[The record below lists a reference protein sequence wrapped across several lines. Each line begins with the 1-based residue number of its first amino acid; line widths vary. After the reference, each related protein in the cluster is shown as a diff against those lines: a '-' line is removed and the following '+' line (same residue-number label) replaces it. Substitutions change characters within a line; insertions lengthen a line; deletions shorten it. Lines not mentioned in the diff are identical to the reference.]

1 MKRNRIAAA
10 LAAVATT
17 AGLSLAGAAV
27 VAQPAGAITSA
38 LNYNAFIPTLY
49 CMTHSQSATLTQSY
63 GGVATNGL
71 PITNLTYSGSCWSAS
86 PAVLS
91 VKFVDKV
98 TKSLLTSSSFTV
110 NLDNQGSFY
119 QSQKILFANPNNG
132 VCMIFTDSVTQASV
146 TAC

>member
-38 LNYNAFIPTLY
+38 LNYNYFAPALY
-49 CMTHSQSATLTQSY
+49 CQSHAPSATLTQSY
-63 GGVATNGL
+63 GGMSGSL

-86 PAVLS
+86 PAYLS
-91 VKFVDKV
+91 VTFVDKV
-98 TKSLLTSSSFTV
+98 TKSVLTSSYFTV
-110 NLDNQGSFY
+110 MPDNQGSFY
-119 QSQKILFANPNNG
+119 GTQKIVFANPNNG
-132 VCMIFTDSVTQASV
+132 VCMIFTDSVTKISV